1 MNKKWN
7 RKIVIICILCFSV
20 YNLVAQDSSKITND
34 VFGGQWIASNDLIFG
49 VNYVNGENNIGIV
62 PFAIYEFG
70 KENEV
75 RISRID
81 YTLKK
86 VSKSVIVSEYQL
98 VVIEGLIDSK
108 ILIIDND
115 NYLLYEIIPGVIM
128 LIKGDSYRKGDF
140 TFSSDKY
147 DESISDDQIVS
158 VQFQP
163 NYNSSFYLIR
173 KEYAENNCEMYRGMN
188 K

>member
-98 VVIEGLIDSK
+98 VVIEGWINSK

-115 NYLLYEIIPGVIM
+115 NYLFYEIIPGVIM

-173 KEYAENNCEMYRGMN
+173 KEYAENNCEMYSGMN

>member
-1 MNKKWN
+1 
-7 RKIVIICILCFSV
+7 
-20 YNLVAQDSSKITND
+20 
-34 VFGGQWIASNDLIFG
+34 
-49 VNYVNGENNIGIV
+49 
-62 PFAIYEFG
+62 
-70 KENEV
+70 
-75 RISRID
+75 
-81 YTLKK
+81 
-86 VSKSVIVSEYQL
+86 VIVSEYQL

-115 NYLLYEIIPGVIM
+115 NYLFYEIIPGVIM

-173 KEYAENNCEMYRGMN
+173 KEYAENNCEMYSGMN

>member
-115 NYLLYEIIPGVIM
+115 NYLFYEIIPGVIM

-173 KEYAENNCEMYRGMN
+173 KEYAENNCEMYRGIN